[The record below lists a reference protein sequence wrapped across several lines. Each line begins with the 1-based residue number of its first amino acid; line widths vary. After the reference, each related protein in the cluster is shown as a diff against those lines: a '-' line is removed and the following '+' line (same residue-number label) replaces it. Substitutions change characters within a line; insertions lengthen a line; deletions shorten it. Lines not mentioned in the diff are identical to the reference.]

1 MLSVQYVS
9 CPLSALSRHSS
20 NKVQIIADA
29 TATAYKGSTQEVQL
43 KIRRVVEVW
52 RQRAIFEPAIQEAIE
67 KRIDDIDKSRSARPT
82 GARLGGSL
90 FGSTTS
96 IPSELQPLVQPQ
108 NNISRAESAA
118 RTLVNTANTE
128 YAKMTDPAFPVP
140 TPPVHAARLSS
151 LLKNLAS
158 AEGAVNDSMK
168 ARQELIAGL
177 EKLLESN
184 KRKLAEDQT
193 ASADLSSRRATT
205 ESKKKE
211 VEDGIMRGLKGE
223 VFNTPLPGNTV
234 GSATGSADDGSPEME
249 AFTPPPPEVETFT
262 PTASPRPQSD
272 PEPSYPVD
280 DNSYGQDFLES
291 DTFMADRVQE
301 QQPTYNEPPPSFEP
315 PPATQSN
322 TASLSGVDALLK
334 TLAAP
339 PHPIQPSTS
348 PPANG
353 ESMDPRLKRRKMS
366 HKATDMDEEPFAGG
380 DGVGID
386 SDVAAM
392 LGAQ

>member
-1 MLSVQYVS
+1 
-9 CPLSALSRHSS
+9 
-20 NKVQIIADA
+20 
-29 TATAYKGSTQEVQL
+29 
-43 KIRRVVEVW
+43 
-52 RQRAIFEPAIQEAIE
+52 
-67 KRIDDIDKSRSARPT
+67 
-82 GARLGGSL
+82 
-90 FGSTTS
+90 
-96 IPSELQPLVQPQ
+96 
-108 NNISRAESAA
+108 
-118 RTLVNTANTE
+118 
-128 YAKMTDPAFPVP
+128 MTDPAFPVP

-193 ASADLSSRRATT
+193 ASADLSRRRATT

-223 VFNTPLPGNTV
+223 VFNTPLPGNPAC
-234 GSATGSADDGSPEME
+234 SATGSADDGSPEME
-249 AFTPPPPEVETFT
+249 AFTPPPPELETFT
-262 PTASPRPQSD
+262 PTASPRPQPN

-291 DTFMADRVQE
+291 ETFMADRVQE

-348 PPANG
+348 PAANG